1 MIFDAHAHYNDE
13 QFDEDRHELLTKI
26 NQNGVAYIMN
36 NGTDLETSL
45 YSIKL
50 SEKYPFIKAAV
61 GFHPHECDKAGEGY
75 IEQIANLC
83 KNKNVRAIGE
93 IGLDYYYDFTP
104 KDLQLKIFEEQLILA
119 NELDMPVVVHDR
131 EAHGDTLALLKKHRP
146 KGLLHCFSGS
156 VEMLKEVIDL
166 GMYISLGGAVTF
178 KNAKKPL
185 QSAIEVPLDRLTLE
199 TDAPYMTPVPF
210 RGKRCNSEY
219 ITYTAAKI
227 AEARGMSISE
237 LLEITYNNG
246 CELFGLEK

>member
-13 QFDEDRHELLTKI
+13 QFDEDRHELLTKM
-26 NQNGVAYIMN
+26 NQNGVAYIIN

-45 YSIKL
+45 YSIEL
-50 SEKYPFIKAAV
+50 SEKYPFIKATV
-61 GFHPHECDKAGEGY
+61 GFHPQECDKAEKGY

-93 IGLDYYYDFTP
+93 IGLDYYYDYTP

-119 NELDMPVVVHDR
+119 NELGMPVVVHDR
-131 EAHGDTLALLKKHRP
+131 EAHGDTMALLKKHKP

-156 VEMLKEVIDL
+156 VEMLREVIDL

-185 QSAIEVPLDRLTLE
+185 QSAIEVPLDKLTLE

-246 CELFGLEK
+246 CELFGLNK